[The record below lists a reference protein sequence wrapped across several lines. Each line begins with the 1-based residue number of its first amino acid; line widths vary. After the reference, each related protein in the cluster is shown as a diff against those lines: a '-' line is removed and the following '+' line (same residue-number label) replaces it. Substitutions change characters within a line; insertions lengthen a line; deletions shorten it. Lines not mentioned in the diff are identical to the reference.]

1 MFDNTNIK
9 VVDCTI
15 RDGGLINKWKFS
27 NEMVR
32 KVFLALDAAGV
43 DYMEIGY
50 RASEKLFP
58 PKEFG
63 PWRFT
68 KDDAVR
74 EIIGDTKTK
83 MKLGVMIDIDRV
95 DPDDLRPASESPLS
109 FVRVATYLK
118 DINKAVALANLVN
131 EKGYESFINIMAIS
145 TVNTFDLEEGLRKIE
160 NETSVTAV
168 SVVDSNGS
176 LYPHD
181 IDNLVSIYKK
191 ELKTK
196 KTGFH
201 AHNNMQLAFANSI
214 QAINS
219 GSAFCDV
226 TVNGIGRGAGNCP
239 MELLVASLR
248 DPKYKLEPILQVIQD
263 VFVDLNK
270 EIEWGYIIPYM
281 ITGVLNEH
289 PRVAIE
295 VRNSDRK
302 DLYADFYRQL
312 TTPECFENK

>member
-1 MFDNTNIK
+1 MFENKNIK

-43 DYMEIGY
+43 DYMEMGY

-68 KDDAVR
+68 KDEAVR
-74 EIIGDTKTK
+74 EIVGDVKTD
-83 MKLGVMIDIDRV
+83 MKLGVMVDIDRV
-95 DPDDLRPASESPLS
+95 DPDDIKPASESPLS
-109 FVRVATYLK
+109 FIRVATYLK
-118 DINKAVALANLVN
+118 DINKAVLLANQIN

-145 TVNTFDLEEGLRKIE
+145 TVNTFDLEEGLKQIE
-160 NETSVTAV
+160 NETIVSAVT
-168 SVVDSNGS
+168 VVDSYGS
-176 LYPHD
+176 LYPRD
-181 IDNLVSIYKK
+181 IEHLVSVYKK
-191 ELKTK
+191 ELKRK

-214 QAINS
+214 QALHA
-219 GSAFCDV
+219 GSSFCDV

-239 MELLVASLR
+239 LELLVACLR
-248 DPKYKLEPILQVIQD
+248 DPKYKLEPVLQVLQD
-263 VFVDLNK
+263 VFVDLQK

-289 PRVAIE
+289 PRVAIAA
-295 VRNSDRK
+295 RNSDMK
-302 DLYADFYRQL
+302 DRYADFFKQL
-312 TTPECFENK
+312 TTPECYENK